1 MVSLEVA
8 SHLDLGQLVKLEEGE
23 QHLAVVV
30 GLLHSSDGTD
40 HLPSKMSQKITQSV
54 G

>member
-1 MVSLEVA
+1 MVGLEVA
-8 SHLDLGQLVKLEEGE
+8 GHLDLGQLVELEEGE
-23 QHLAVVV
+23 QHLAVVI

-40 HLPSKMSQKITQSV
+40 HLPSKISQKTTQSV